1 MSWSTGDRVERDIN
15 WFVDQ
20 GLLIKTPSIG
30 RLAQRF
36 LDKARDNLITM
47 SILFDLHDNVE
58 AKKLLST
65 PEDYDSSEWVV
76 VCGYYAMYMAAL
88 GALAKVRYRS
98 KNHAATVV
106 ALETFFVKK
115 QLLALEH
122 LKMLERAQ
130 LEKEQ
135 IEHLRL
141 AKERRE
147 IAQYSVT
154 KETTRSIAEKVRAD
168 AYVFVEKIEELIK
181 TLASETSFEFR

>member
-1 MSWSTGDRVERDIN
+1 MERDIN

-20 GLLIKTPSIG
+20 GLLIKTPFIG

-36 LDKARDNLITM
+36 LDKARDNLVTM
-47 SILFDLHDNVE
+47 SILFDLHDNIE
-58 AKKLLST
+58 ARKLLKI

-88 GALAKVRYRS
+88 GALAKVGYRS

-106 ALETFFVKK
+106 ALEAFFVKK
-115 QLLALEH
+115 QLLVPEH
-122 LKMLERAQ
+122 LRMLERAQ
-130 LEKEQ
+130 LEREQ

-154 KETTRSIAEKVRAD
+154 KETTRSIAQKIKAD
-168 AYVFVEKIEELIK
+168 AYLFVEKIEELVD
-181 TLASETSFEFR
+181 TLRSRAQGAEF

>member
-1 MSWSTGDRVERDIN
+1 MERGVN

-20 GLLIKTPSIG
+20 GLLAKTPFIG

-36 LDKARDNLITM
+36 LAKARDNLVTM

-58 AKKLLST
+58 ARKLLSA
-65 PEDYDSSEWVV
+65 PEGYDSSEWVV

-88 GALAKVRYRS
+88 GALAKVGYRS

-106 ALETFFVKK
+106 ALETFFVKR
-115 QLLALEH
+115 QLLEPKH

-135 IEHLRL
+135 VERLRL

-154 KETTRSIAEKVRAD
+154 KETTRSIAQRIKAD
-168 AYVFVEKIEELIK
+168 AYVFVEKIEELVK
-181 TLASETSFEFR
+181 H

>member
-1 MSWSTGDRVERDIN
+1 MERDIN

-20 GLLIKTPSIG
+20 SLLIKTPFIG

-36 LDKARDNLITM
+36 LGKARDNLVTM

-58 AKKLLST
+58 ARKLLKI

-88 GALAKVRYRS
+88 GALAKVGYRS
-98 KNHAATVV
+98 KNHAATVA
-106 ALETFFVKK
+106 ALETFFVKR
-115 QLLALEH
+115 QLLAPEH
-122 LKMLERAQ
+122 LRMLERAQ
-130 LEKEQ
+130 LEREQ

-154 KETTRSIAEKVRAD
+154 KETTRSIAQKIKAD
-168 AYVFVEKIEELIK
+168 AYLFVEKIEELVD
-181 TLASETSFEFR
+181 TLRSRAQGAEF

>member
-1 MSWSTGDRVERDIN
+1 MERNIG
-15 WFVDQ
+15 WFIDQ
-20 GLLIKTPSIG
+20 GLLIKTPFVG

-36 LDKARDNLITM
+36 LDKARNNLVTM
-47 SILFDLHDNVE
+47 SILYDLYGNTE
-58 AKKLLST
+58 AKKTLSA

-88 GALAKVRYRS
+88 GALAKVGYRS
-98 KNHAATVV
+98 KNHTATVV
-106 ALETFFVKK
+106 ALETFFVEKK
-115 QLLALEH
+115 LLEPEY

-135 IEHLRL
+135 IESLKL

-154 KETTRSIAEKVRAD
+154 KETTRSIAEKVRVD
-168 AYVFVEKIEELIK
+168 AYKFVERIEELVK
-181 TLASETSFEFR
+181 ASGV